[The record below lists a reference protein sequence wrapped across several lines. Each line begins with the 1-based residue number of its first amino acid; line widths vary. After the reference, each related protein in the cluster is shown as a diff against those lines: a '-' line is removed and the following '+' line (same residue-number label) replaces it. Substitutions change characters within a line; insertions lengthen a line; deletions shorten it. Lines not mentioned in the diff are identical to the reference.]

1 MIYAYIYI
9 YVLRD
14 MIVIQDSTLFDVQG
28 LAGVDLHLDLPVGL
42 VFAEPAVAGEH
53 VLLAMDRDLD
63 LDTVQEPTSTQAL
76 VGVANEE
83 PVYLPI

>member
-14 MIVIQDSTLFDVQG
+14 MIVIQDSTLFNVQD